1 MNKRILIFTILCIV
15 FSIVSACGVNTD
27 TKHIAY
33 NFKEPSKFP
42 FEVDEVTTEIDIKDV
57 DNWYQFIFYYRNTET
72 TQQLNYILS
81 KVNVPSDNK
90 ISEDEKSEYKE
101 YKLENGLPAYYEED
115 STSQALWWEREDG
128 FLARFVYFIN
138 VNDIA
143 LDEYKLEAE
152 ELVQLANQVQERK

>member
-128 FLARFVYFIN
+128 FLTRFVYFIN

>member
-72 TQQLNYILS
+72 TQQLDYILS

>member
-27 TKHIAY
+27 TKYIAY

-128 FLARFVYFIN
+128 FLTRFVYFIN